1 MHTPVPSWI
10 GLFTL
15 LSAAL
20 PAADAAAAVI
30 GVRGGGGD
38 SLSLPG
44 VKHIVAVASAKGG
57 VGKST
62 TAVNLAVALSRH
74 MRLQVGLLDA
84 DVFGPSL
91 PKLLGLATAGRP
103 QLASP
108 SPNARMLPLQAHGV
122 LCMSMGFLMPADVA
136 AVWRGPMVMAA
147 VEKLVRG
154 TEWGR
159 LDVLVVDMPPGT
171 GDVQLSMSQ
180 RVRLSG
186 AVVVSTPQDLAL
198 MDARRGVTM
207 FRQVNVPVL
216 GVVENMS
223 YFTCPACS
231 HRSNI
236 FSHGGARQA
245 AADLAIEFLA
255 EVGCWQRWV
264 AGRGGLLAEATS
276 SPSTTTPLPSPPTP
290 PSLPTPLPS
299 CHSLLLALD
308 PLFLTLLCLP
318 HAMCSCTHSHCHATS
333 SLLTLPCAILPT
345 SAPCASCDRL
355 ARSWS
360 TCHAV
365 ASPVLSP
372 NLPHFPPSHLCPF
385 PPSPLSPPVPIFP
398 FPFLPPFLPPFPPSF
413 SPPSCLP
420 PSPFSPSPL
429 PPFPLFSPFPHSP
442 SSPFPSSLNPLLPPF
457 PLSQVPLLPSI
468 RSRSDSG
475 LPVAL
480 GASPAAASGRDGGAA
495 DSGAADSGAA
505 AGGAAEGGAA
515 EEGADAGSGGAEA
528 AVVATYE
535 GMARRVW
542 EKLEEQAQVGGGV
555 QGPTIVND

>member
-1 MHTPVPSWI
+1 MEAPDR
-10 GLFTL
+10 L
-15 LSAAL
+15 LL
-20 PAADAAAAVI
+20 
-30 GVRGGGGD
+30 
-38 SLSLPG
+38 
-44 VKHIVAVASAKGG
+44 
-57 VGKST
+57 T
-62 TAVNLAVALSRH
+62 
-74 MRLQVGLLDA
+74 
-84 DVFGPSL
+84 
-91 PKLLGLATAGRP
+91 
-103 QLASP
+103 
-108 SPNARMLPLQAHGV
+108 
-122 LCMSMGFLMPADVA
+122 
-136 AVWRGPMVMAA
+136 WR
-147 VEKLVRG
+147 
-154 TEWGR
+154 
-159 LDVLVVDMPPGT
+159 
-171 GDVQLSMSQ
+171 SS
-180 RVRLSG
+180 S
-186 AVVVSTPQDLAL
+186 S
-198 MDARRGVTM
+198 
-207 FRQVNVPVL
+207 
-216 GVVENMS
+216 
-223 YFTCPACS
+223 
-231 HRSNI
+231 
-236 FSHGGARQA
+236 
-245 AADLAIEFLA
+245 
-255 EVGCWQRWV
+255 QRWV
-264 AGRGGLLAEATS
+264 AGRGGLLAEVGCWQRWVDDGLLAEVGCRQTWVHGFHGVLFVFPPFPALFASVLFVALTPFILLKATS

>member
-1 MHTPVPSWI
+1 
-10 GLFTL
+10 
-15 LSAAL
+15 
-20 PAADAAAAVI
+20 
-30 GVRGGGGD
+30 
-38 SLSLPG
+38 
-44 VKHIVAVASAKGG
+44 
-57 VGKST
+57 
-62 TAVNLAVALSRH
+62 NLAVALSRH

-91 PKLLGLATAGRP
+91 PKLLGLDTAGRP

-231 HRSNI
+231 HRSTI
-236 FSHGGARQA
+236 FGHGGARQA
-245 AADLAIEFLA
+245 AADLGIEFLA
-255 EVGCWQRWV
+255 E
-264 AGRGGLLAEATS
+264 
-276 SPSTTTPLPSPPTP
+276 
-290 PSLPTPLPS
+290 
-299 CHSLLLALD
+299 
-308 PLFLTLLCLP
+308 
-318 HAMCSCTHSHCHATS
+318 
-333 SLLTLPCAILPT
+333 
-345 SAPCASCDRL
+345 
-355 ARSWS
+355 
-360 TCHAV
+360 
-365 ASPVLSP
+365 
-372 NLPHFPPSHLCPF
+372 
-385 PPSPLSPPVPIFP
+385 
-398 FPFLPPFLPPFPPSF
+398 
-413 SPPSCLP
+413 
-420 PSPFSPSPL
+420 
-429 PPFPLFSPFPHSP
+429 
-442 SSPFPSSLNPLLPPF
+442 
-457 PLSQVPLLPSI
+457 VPLLPSI

-480 GASPAAASGRDGGAA
+480 GASAAASSGRDGGVAE
-495 DSGAADSGAA
+495 GAA
-505 AGGAAEGGAA
+505 AVGRAAEGGGAAEG
-515 EEGADAGSGGAEA
+515 GADAGSGGAEA

-535 GMARRVW
+535 SMARRVW
-542 EKLEEQAQVGGGV
+542 EKLEEQAQAGGGV